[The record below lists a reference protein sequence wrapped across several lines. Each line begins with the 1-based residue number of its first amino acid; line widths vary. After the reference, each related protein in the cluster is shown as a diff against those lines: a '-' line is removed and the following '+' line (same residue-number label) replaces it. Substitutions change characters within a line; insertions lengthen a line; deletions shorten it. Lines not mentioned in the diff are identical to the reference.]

1 MILATLAHVVVLV
14 RAEEAWEPVVF
25 GGLIPMV
32 GALAVV
38 FLIWYAVREPD
49 KEDEEGDEGP
59 GEPPPPGP
67 SAST

>member
-1 MILATLAHVVVLV
+1 MILATLANAVVLL
-14 RAEEAWEPVVF
+14 RAEEAWEPVLF
-25 GGLIPMV
+25 GGLIPIV

-67 SAST
+67 STPT